1 MKTITATELARN
13 LSEILDR
20 LAVEREGLVIERNH
34 HQVACLLPGPG
45 RLTTLEALADVY
57 RTLSED
63 AAATWEGDSRA
74 SGLQGEWSRLTR
86 RSCPGAVKEGAR
98 IFSTHSLR
106 ATTATLLGHGK
117 PGHERIR
124 VPGPK
129 PGPRSKAV
137 HVENHV
143 VGRDVDCVNLANG
156 NLRCHLLQSAIAGVV
171 AHRGK
176 VITTGTFKSVAFQN
190 ALSIAAVGA
199 QA

>member
-20 LAVEREGLVIERNH
+20 LAVEREELVIERNH

-86 RSCPGAVKEGAR
+86 RSCPGAVKEGAHLQ
-98 IFSTHSLR
+98 HSL
-106 ATTATLLGHGK
+106 AAGHD
-117 PGHERIR
+117 
-124 VPGPK
+124 
-129 PGPRSKAV
+129 
-137 HVENHV
+137 
-143 VGRDVDCVNLANG
+143 RDVAWARKARAREDTGAWAETRTTIESRPCRESRCWPRRR
-156 NLRCHLLQSAIAGVV
+156 LRQPC
-171 AHRGK
+171 
-176 VITTGTFKSVAFQN
+176 
-190 ALSIAAVGA
+190 
-199 QA
+199 